1 MNLTIE
7 LPDDVAAALRERAQ
21 RQGVSVEAYAR
32 TVVEQDLKKH
42 ARINLK
48 LRHISDIMAEILSE
62 AKAQT

>member
-7 LPDDVAAALRERAQ
+7 LPDDVAAALREKAQ

-42 ARINLK
+42 ARINPK